1 MKRIL
6 IVVLGVAIATV
17 GGAAVKSNSQKIGAG
32 VDASAVA
39 DTVTDAEPT
48 QSTLALVPAGSTPG
62 AAAEPAT
69 TVPAAPATAPA
80 ITAIPAHSGVTM
92 AFSGDIL
99 IHSQLWQRATVNNG
113 GSGYDFDPMFAA
125 VKPIVNSVDFAI
137 CHLEVPVAPP
147 GKAPSTF
154 PLYGAPVEIVA
165 SVAKAGY
172 DHCSTASN
180 HTLDQGTAGID
191 ATVNAFDA
199 NGITESGMARTP
211 KEIEPRVLEANG
223 IKFTHLSYTFGF
235 NGLSLPSGQPWRSAE
250 INPTRIIAD
259 AKKARSLGAQ
269 LVIVSM
275 HWGTETVAAVSSY
288 QRKAAEAITAS
299 GQVDL
304 VIGHHAHVLQKIEKV
319 NGVWTV
325 FGLGN
330 LLSFHPTRAAF
341 PPSSQD
347 GMIVTVKLGLDAGG
361 KAVVDQPVVYPT
373 WVDKSNGIVIRP
385 VLADL
390 ADPNVSAAKKAQLQV
405 SLDRT
410 ASVLGDFI
418 AK

>member
-304 VIGHHAHVLQKIEKV
+304 VIGHHAHVLQKI
-319 NGVWTV
+319 
-325 FGLGN
+325 
-330 LLSFHPTRAAF
+330 
-341 PPSSQD
+341 
-347 GMIVTVKLGLDAGG
+347 
-361 KAVVDQPVVYPT
+361 
-373 WVDKSNGIVIRP
+373 
-385 VLADL
+385 
-390 ADPNVSAAKKAQLQV
+390 
-405 SLDRT
+405 
-410 ASVLGDFI
+410 
-418 AK
+418 